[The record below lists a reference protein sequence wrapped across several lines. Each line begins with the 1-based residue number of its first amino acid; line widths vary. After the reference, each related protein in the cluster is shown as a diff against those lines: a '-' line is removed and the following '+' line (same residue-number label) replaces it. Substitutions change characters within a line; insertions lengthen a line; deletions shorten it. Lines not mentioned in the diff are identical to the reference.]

1 MKHIL
6 FSALFLI
13 SFVAASAQTTT
24 PNTHRRYGCYF
35 DFGSNPSLNIG
46 GLVAY
51 SPLKW
56 ARIRAEAGVLF
67 LIGNTNTKIN
77 TPNANVDFNKPAL
90 HTPHVSFNVTP
101 SIHLGKTFSLDFNI
115 RSLIGKSETK
125 SNLYFAPGFT
135 LRYGRFEIRTRISHV
150 ETVNIGLAY
159 FPTKK
164 VK

>member
-24 PNTHRRYGCYF
+24 PNTHRRYG
-35 DFGSNPSLNIG
+35 
-46 GLVAY
+46 
-51 SPLKW
+51 
-56 ARIRAEAGVLF
+56 
-67 LIGNTNTKIN
+67 
-77 TPNANVDFNKPAL
+77 
-90 HTPHVSFNVTP
+90 
-101 SIHLGKTFSLDFNI
+101 
-115 RSLIGKSETK
+115 
-125 SNLYFAPGFT
+125 
-135 LRYGRFEIRTRISHV
+135 RFEIRTRISHV